1 MFATIPDFLAHV
13 SSKYKTRRALYIR
26 RFLRSDIF
34 TYEDI
39 ENLSLKIASYLLENG
54 VEEKQTALIWAP
66 NMPEWILA
74 FLGCLTAGIVAIPV
88 GVHST
93 DEVVEKY
100 IEQTEPKVLFLSK
113 FYPIDFKKNA
123 HTKIRRIYLEDL
135 VALVEHKD
143 IKILPA
149 VHSSELAEIV
159 FTSGTTGEPKGVMI
173 SHHNILYELA
183 ELLKILPE
191 EKEYRTLSVLPLSH
205 VLEQVDVFAS
215 LSRGATMYFL
225 PRVNLVTIKKAL
237 KKHQVTHLAVV
248 PQILRLFLDNIEL
261 ELEKEK
267 KEKLFESLRKISTNL
282 PIPIRRILFKELH
295 DEFGG
300 HLSYFGV
307 GSAPLDV
314 KLASTFENMGFKV
327 VEGYGASETTG
338 GVTINRPETRK
349 LGSVGQKLP
358 GMEIKISSAG
368 EIHIKGDNVTSG
380 YFLNKEKTKE
390 SFTSDGFF
398 KSGDHGYF
406 DQNGYLYINGRDK
419 FKIVT
424 AAGDKVFPEDVERK
438 LNTHPDIWDSCVL
451 GVKRGDGEIVFAA
464 IILKKT
470 AKTKAEEIIL
480 AVNKNLEPNQQI
492 LDFKIWPEPDF
503 PRLHTLKVDR
513 NKVQDYIENRSG
525 AQYNPPPLVK
535 SKDSLIKIVAEVCKS
550 SENKISEDT
559 KLANLGLD
567 SLRRVELV
575 SLVEEEF
582 GTEIDEVKIG
592 NDTRVEDLRKL
603 IKHSSKTKYAY
614 DLDKIAA
621 HLRHPFHKWLKI
633 ILQDYLVFPLFRIF
647 AKVYLTSSPDW
658 STLPQPFVIIGNHP
672 AAVDPLCLLS
682 ILPKSIRKNLIILT
696 DEIGWH
702 RKIAGFI
709 KDSSITGPLVSAFPL
724 NKRGGPL
731 KENLDAIIDFLDDGY
746 NLIILPEGTWT
757 PRGEKLG
764 PLKTGLWELLNNTGI
779 YLIPFYDSGNFS
791 EAFVQDETWKAYIP
805 KKKLQATICFGKPF
819 QLTNTTKEAGM
830 NLIKEK
836 ILELVS

>member
-1 MFATIPDFLAHV
+1 
-13 SSKYKTRRALYIR
+13 
-26 RFLRSDIF
+26 
-34 TYEDI
+34 
-39 ENLSLKIASYLLENG
+39 
-54 VEEKQTALIWAP
+54 
-66 NMPEWILA
+66 
-74 FLGCLTAGIVAIPV
+74 
-88 GVHST
+88 
-93 DEVVEKY
+93 
-100 IEQTEPKVLFLSK
+100 
-113 FYPIDFKKNA
+113 
-123 HTKIRRIYLEDL
+123 
-135 VALVEHKD
+135 
-143 IKILPA
+143 
-149 VHSSELAEIV
+149 
-159 FTSGTTGEPKGVMI
+159 
-173 SHHNILYELA
+173 
-183 ELLKILPE
+183 
-191 EKEYRTLSVLPLSH
+191 
-205 VLEQVDVFAS
+205 
-215 LSRGATMYFL
+215 
-225 PRVNLVTIKKAL
+225 
-237 KKHQVTHLAVV
+237 
-248 PQILRLFLDNIEL
+248 LDNIEL

-621 HLRHPFHKWLKI
+621 HLRHPPP
-633 ILQDYLVFPLFRIF
+633 QRAGTVQRI
-647 AKVYLTSSPDW
+647 
-658 STLPQPFVIIGNHP
+658 
-672 AAVDPLCLLS
+672 
-682 ILPKSIRKNLIILT
+682 R
-696 DEIGWH
+696 
-702 RKIAGFI
+702 
-709 KDSSITGPLVSAFPL
+709 
-724 NKRGGPL
+724 
-731 KENLDAIIDFLDDGY
+731 
-746 NLIILPEGTWT
+746 
-757 PRGEKLG
+757 
-764 PLKTGLWELLNNTGI
+764 
-779 YLIPFYDSGNFS
+779 
-791 EAFVQDETWKAYIP
+791 
-805 KKKLQATICFGKPF
+805 
-819 QLTNTTKEAGM
+819 
-830 NLIKEK
+830 
-836 ILELVS
+836 